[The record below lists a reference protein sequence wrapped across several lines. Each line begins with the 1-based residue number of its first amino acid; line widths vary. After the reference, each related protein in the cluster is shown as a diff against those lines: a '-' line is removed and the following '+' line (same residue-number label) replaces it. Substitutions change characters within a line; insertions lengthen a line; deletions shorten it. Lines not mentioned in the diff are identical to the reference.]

1 MVLAVDPVVELG
13 YTSYQGTALSNGISQ
28 WLGIRYAAPPLGQ
41 LRFAAPQDPPAND
54 TLQIADQVWIS
65 IKMALVPA
73 LIENSMD

>member
-65 IKMALVPA
+65 INMALVPA